1 MKKSL
6 ATTLYGA
13 VAAALIGFST
23 TAAADFSGAYDPTNW
38 TLTNTSGGN
47 GTVDTAGAPGSIKIT
62 GSDGVANQPLTLT
75 SFTIAAPSAGT
86 VYFDWLY
93 VSRDNGD
100 PGLGIPGGPEW
111 DPAGYVVLNGT
122 TIQLT
127 ADAGGNNQNGAWSF
141 AVGAAEVFGF
151 YVQSKENQFGSAD
164 LTISNFRVDTG
175 TTPGV
180 PEPGSVALL
189 ALGLLGMATSRKRRQ
204 S

>member
-38 TLTNTSGGN
+38 TLTNTNGGN
-47 GTVDTAGAPGSIKIT
+47 GTVDVGGAPSFIVVT
-62 GSDGVANQPLTLT
+62 GSNGVANTPLTLT
-75 SFTIAAPSAGT
+75 QFTIAAPSAGT
-86 VYFDWLY
+86 VFFDWLY
-93 VSRDNGD
+93 VTRDTV
-100 PGLGIPGGPEW
+100 PPPVGGPSY
-111 DPAGYVVLNGT
+111 DPAGYLVLNGV

-127 ADAGGNNQNGAWSF
+127 NDNGGNNQNGTGSF

-151 YVQSKENQFGSAD
+151 YVQSNDNLGGSAD
-164 LTISNFRVDTG
+164 LTISSFRVDTG
-175 TTPGV
+175 TTPSV

-189 ALGLLGMATSRKRRQ
+189 ALGLLGMAASRKRRQ